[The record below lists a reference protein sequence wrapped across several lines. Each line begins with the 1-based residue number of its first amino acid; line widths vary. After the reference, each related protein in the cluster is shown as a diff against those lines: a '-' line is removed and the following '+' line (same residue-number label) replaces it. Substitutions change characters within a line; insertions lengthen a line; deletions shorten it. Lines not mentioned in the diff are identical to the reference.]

1 MPLHL
6 LASVCLLTLYSSA
19 TFVYKSCSPLPC
31 ASIALTAS
39 SIDSILVELS
49 HVEVGDTLVF

>member
-19 TFVYKSCSPLPC
+19 TFVYKSCSPLPY

-39 SIDSILVELS
+39 SINFILVKLLYVKVS
-49 HVEVGDTLVF
+49 DTLVF